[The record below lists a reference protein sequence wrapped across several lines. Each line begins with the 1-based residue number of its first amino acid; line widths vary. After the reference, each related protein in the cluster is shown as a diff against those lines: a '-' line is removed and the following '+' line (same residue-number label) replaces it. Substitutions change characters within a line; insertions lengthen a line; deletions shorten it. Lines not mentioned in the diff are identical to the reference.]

1 MKLTKD
7 DVRQLAATRGW
18 VIVRRCPSCGH
29 ERWRPVLRAERDC
42 CLAQCGACDFVFL
55 NPRPPKLDDD
65 SGYDADHADQLIPR
79 LVNTGLLA
87 ENLTPN
93 ADRMRQRY
101 AKLIELTELLEPGEP
116 VVDIGCGI
124 GTSTLALRSQ
134 GIPAAGLEIDPNF
147 VKAAQERLSV
157 DVELGDVQQ
166 PQPRRAAVATLNS
179 VLEHIDEPVPFLE
192 AIRRNV
198 LHPAGALVV
207 TVPNLASTEFVHH
220 GTKWTIISPKH
231 VSYFTEATLRST
243 AAHAGFTVEHV
254 WAPPATP
261 RPADPVELWTRI
273 GLGHQGNVTGG
284 IGMVLRSR

>member
-87 ENLTPN
+87 EDLTPN

-101 AKLIELTELLEPGEP
+101 AKLIELTELLAPDEP

-134 GIPAAGLEIDPNF
+134 GIRAAGLEIDPNF
-147 VKAAQERLSV
+147 VEAAQERLGV
-157 DVELGDVQQ
+157 DVQLGDVQQ
-166 PQPRRAAVATLNS
+166 PQPQRAAVATLNS

-231 VSYFTEATLRST
+231 VSYFTEATLQST
-243 AAHAGFTVEHV
+243 AERAGFTVEHT

-261 RPADPVELWTRI
+261 RPGDPVELWTRI

-284 IGMVLRSR
+284 IGMVLRNR